1 MKPNPDSNGSGSGA
15 PLLLDA
21 KALAEKLSISKAT
34 VWRMRDGGK
43 LPQPVRLGSCVR
55 WRFTDVE
62 RWLADGCPALA
73 SARPRK

>member
-1 MKPNPDSNGSGSGA
+1 MKPNPDSNGSDSGA

-34 VWRMRDGGK
+34 VWRMRDAGK
-43 LPQPVRLGSCVR
+43 LPRPVRLGSCVR
-55 WRFTDVE
+55 WRLTDVE
-62 RWLADGCPALA
+62 CWLADGCPALA